1 MKLNDRGAGKVD
13 SCDLWCHSD
22 AEIGVIRNFAIF
34 FAIIRNLDIW
44 CCRLASQSHS
54 WKSNR
59 NFECLKKMFCS
70 FFCIAQTTLCPLSLT
85 QQLLYFFTLA
95 VVVAL
100 RVCILLDW
108 VCMPCLPEELTHIKD
123 ARVCS
128 KAKNRKPLQFQEITI
143 KQDWDP
149 TTGNGLTNFR
159 G

>member
-13 SCDLWCHSD
+13 SCDLWCHSE

-44 CCRLASQSHS
+44 CCRVASQSHS

-59 NFECLKKMFCS
+59 NFERLKKMFCS
-70 FFCIAQTTLCPLSLT
+70 FFLHRTNNAVPTFFNAAAIVLFHLGSGGRFEGLYPIGLGLYALS
-85 QQLLYFFTLA
+85 A
-95 VVVAL
+95 W
-100 RVCILLDW
+100 RII
-108 VCMPCLPEELTHIKD
+108 HIKD

-128 KAKNRKPLQFQEITI
+128 KTENRKPLQFQEITI